1 MATAIREVRIETKP
15 LQERVM
21 NAVNGLTRVVVCG
34 LAAVVLTAASSWTFV
49 ASTADAYFASDMPT
63 VIILAK
69 AEVAPAKLVQ
79 AAATGL
85 LQ

>member
-1 MATAIREVRIETKP
+1 
-15 LQERVM
+15 M
-21 NAVNGLTRVVVCG
+21 NAVNGLTKVIVCG
-34 LAAVVLTAASSWTFV
+34 LAAVTLTAASSWTFV

-69 AEVAPAKLVQ
+69 AERSIVPAAKLVQ
-79 AAATGL
+79 TAASGL